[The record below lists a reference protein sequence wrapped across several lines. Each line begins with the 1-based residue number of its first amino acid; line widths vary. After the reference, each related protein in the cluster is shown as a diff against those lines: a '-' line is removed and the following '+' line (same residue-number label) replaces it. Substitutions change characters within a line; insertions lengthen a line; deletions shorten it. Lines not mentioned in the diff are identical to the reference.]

1 MNFEQ
6 QVDAMLEELADNPG
20 EVKAALARARLSN
33 AVVRAL
39 QRARLDAGY
48 SQRELAKAAGF
59 SPAKASR
66 IESGQDDD
74 LKLGAVRQYLAALG
88 MSMHMTFED
97 ESKPAAYRIKQKVI
111 EIGFLLASLA
121 NLAEK
126 DPEDRPLVDG
136 INRFRGEVLF
146 NFMLRYA
153 ETRPQI
159 TIAPPAREPAPELQ
173 TASTT
178 AEPALAPSP

>member
-66 IESGQDDD
+66 MESGQDDD
-74 LKLGAVRQYLAALG
+74 LKLGDVRQYLAALG

-178 AEPALAPSP
+178 AEPALVPSP